1 MKLTLILLALF
12 VTLIQGSLFN
22 RPAVKRQ
29 VTGDSVVAT
38 VGGGLQGV
46 PAGSVVTSPLDP
58 RPGVQTDPFRP
69 SVVSIAGI
77 PGAVQ
82 NIPPGSKVVP
92 GK

>member
-1 MKLTLILLALF
+1 MKFTLLLLALF
-12 VTLIQGSLFN
+12 VTLAQGSLHL
-22 RPAVKRQ
+22 VKRQ

-82 NIPPGSKVVP
+82 NIPPGSKVIP